1 MPMTRRSL
9 THRLLLGALCAVQFA
24 PPLHAA
30 CGPGTLASLPL
41 TMIEHKLLVPVSLNG
56 SPEQLALDTGAG
68 ITVISTEA
76 AGRLNIPHDFDRAAE
91 VSGVGGA
98 NSVLYIG
105 QLDTLDL
112 AGIRL
117 KHQNYPIVDLPMHAA
132 DGTPVSGFLGADVLH
147 NFDVDIDI
155 PRGRLDLWRTSC
167 PDSMPPWQEDTPAIP
182 FDLDSGNHILVPFK
196 VDGVTLTG
204 VLDTG
209 AYGFSMTTRAAYRAG
224 ITDDALD
231 NDIQIHGTGVNN
243 RAWTGHLHHF
253 QKVVFGGAT
262 YTRLMADIIPSTGAA
277 TYDGL
282 LGADALLGVPLLQNA
297 RLWISYRSHTLY
309 LLPADR
315 GSGGQP

>member
-1 MPMTRRSL
+1 ML
-9 THRLLLGALCAVQFA
+9 LRLLLGALCAAA
-24 PPLHAA
+24 PPAQAA

-41 TMIEHKLLVPVSLNG
+41 TMIERKLLVPVSLNG

-76 AGRLNIPHDFDRAAE
+76 AGRLNIPHDFDHAAQ

-105 QLDTLDL
+105 QLDTFDL

-117 KHQNYPIVDLPMHAA
+117 KNQNYPIVDLPMRAA

-147 NFDVDIDI
+147 NFDVELDI
-155 PRGRLDLWRTSC
+155 PRGRLNLWRTSC
-167 PDSMPPWQEDTPAIP
+167 PDSSPPWQDDTAAIP
-182 FDLDSGNHILVPFK
+182 FELDSGNHILVPFK

-209 AYGFSMTTRAAYRAG
+209 AYGFSMTTRAAYRSG
-224 ITDDALD
+224 LTDEALE
-231 NDIQIHGTGVNN
+231 NDIRIHGTGVNN
-243 RAWTGHLHHF
+243 REWTGHLHHF
-253 QKVVFGGAT
+253 QRVVFGGAT
-262 YTRLMADIIPSTGAA
+262 YTRLMADIIPSTGVTA
-277 TYDGL
+277 YDSL

-297 RLWISYRSHTLY
+297 RLWISYRTHTLY
-309 LLPADR
+309 LLSADR
-315 GSGGQP
+315 TAAAEP